1 MKRVAIPVAK
11 EMLSENFGQCNYYRI
26 YDIEA
31 GTILCNSVEVPP
43 QQDMMNLPLWA
54 VQLGITDVIV
64 HKIDKKIITLFAVN
78 KINLFVGVAVNLPEI
93 LIEDYMNGN
102 LKSSEE
108 IIKEITE

>member
-1 MKRVAIPVAK
+1 
-11 EMLSENFGQCNYYRI
+11 MLSENFGQCNYYRI
-26 YDIEA
+26 FNIEA
-31 GTILCNSVEVPP
+31 GTILSDSVEVPP

-54 VQLGITDVIV
+54 AQQGITDVIV

-78 KINLFVGVAVNLPEI
+78 KINLFVGVAVDLPGI

-102 LKSSEE
+102 LKSSEK

>member
-11 EMLSENFGQCNYYRI
+11 DMLSKNFGQCSYYKI
-26 YDIEA
+26 YDIDD
-31 GTILCNSVEVPP
+31 GSIKSDSVEVPP
-43 QQDMMNLPLWA
+43 RQDMLNLPMWA
-54 VQLGITDVIV
+54 AQQGITDVIV

-78 KINLFVGVAVNLPEI
+78 KINLFVGVAVNFPGI

-102 LKSSEE
+102 LKSSEQ